1 MPELTIAPPLN
12 PVDYQPDARG
22 PLEGVRVLDL
32 GRLAAGGHC
41 GLVLAD
47 LGADVVKVEKPKVGD
62 EMRGMGRAAL
72 SPYWV
77 VYNRN
82 KRSLALDLKSDA
94 GRELLLEILPQFDV
108 LAENFRPGTLES
120 LGLGPDALLARHPGL
135 VITRLSGW
143 GQTGPYANRPGFGT
157 LAEAVSGYMLRNG
170 YADRPPVP
178 APTAL
183 ADMVAGL
190 YGACAT
196 IAAVLHVRDG
206 GPGQVVDVS
215 LFEPMTSIMGPDAL
229 LDQLGRLPVR
239 GEGTRASSVKGIFE
253 CSDGLWIALSA
264 GTDSIVQRVFEA
276 LGMGDFAADS
286 RFATYDD
293 RLENREEINAIIGAW
308 VAQRSREEALAHFH
322 SHGVTAGPLYAVA
335 DARRD
340 PHFRARNVFVDLPG
354 RPGEPE
360 RIAMHNIVPHLSV
373 TPSGIRRPAPLLGED
388 TTDVLR
394 EAGIAPERI
403 TALLAD
409 EIIEENHE

>member
-1 MPELTIAPPLN
+1 MSEHTLDTPLN

-47 LGADVVKVEKPKVGD
+47 LGADVVKVERPEVGD
-62 EMRGMGRAAL
+62 EMRGMGNASISA
-72 SPYWV
+72 YWV

-82 KRSLALDLKSDA
+82 KRSIALDLKSEE
-94 GRELLLEILPQFDV
+94 GRALLLEILPKFDV

-120 LGLGPDALLARHPGL
+120 LGLSPETLLARHPRL

-143 GQTGPYANRPGFGT
+143 GQTGPYAHRPGFGT

-170 YADRPPVP
+170 YADRAPVP

-196 IAAVLHVRDG
+196 VAAVLHARSG
-206 GPGQVVDVS
+206 GPGQVIDVS

-276 LGMGDFAADS
+276 LDMSDFANDP
-286 RFATYDD
+286 RFATYDG
-293 RLENREEINAIIGAW
+293 RLQNREAINAIIAEW
-308 VAQRSREEALAHFH
+308 TRQRSREEALAHFH
-322 SHGVTAGPLYAVA
+322 RHGVTAGPLYAVP
-335 DARRD
+335 DARHD
-340 PHFRARNVFVDLPG
+340 PHFQARNVFVDVPG

-360 RIAMHNIVPHLSV
+360 RVAMHNIVPRMSA
-373 TPSGIRRPAPLLGED
+373 TPSGIRRPAPLLGEH

-394 EAGIAPERI
+394 EAGLTQERI
-403 TALLAD
+403 SALLAD
-409 EIIEENHE
+409 KILEENHE